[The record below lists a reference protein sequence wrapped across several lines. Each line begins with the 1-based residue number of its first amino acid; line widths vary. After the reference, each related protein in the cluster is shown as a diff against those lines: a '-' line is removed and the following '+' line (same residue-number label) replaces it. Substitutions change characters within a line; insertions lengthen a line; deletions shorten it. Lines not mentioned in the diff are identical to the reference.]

1 MTFSGS
7 FEQVWHG
14 QSNFPGS
21 DAIFFRFHKFVKFF
35 GLKMYSRNRHL
46 FQIDNFSDRVW
57 ACVHTLSLPIIIM
70 ISFVIGGSRQS
81 ALLTLSLV
89 DELPITSTVYL
100 EVFTKL

>member
-1 MTFSGS
+1 
-7 FEQVWHG
+7 
-14 QSNFPGS
+14 
-21 DAIFFRFHKFVKFF
+21 
-35 GLKMYSRNRHL
+35 MYSRNRHL
-46 FQIDNFSDRVW
+46 LQIDNFSDRVW